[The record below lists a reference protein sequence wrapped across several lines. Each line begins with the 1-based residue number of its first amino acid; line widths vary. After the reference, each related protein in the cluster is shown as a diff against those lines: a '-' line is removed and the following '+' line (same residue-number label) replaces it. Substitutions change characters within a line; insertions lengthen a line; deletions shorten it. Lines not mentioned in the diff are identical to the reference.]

1 MASTDLNKILICFLA
16 TEIDKML
23 LKEMI
28 HPLYRQLR
36 RELSIRFVNLFYRS
50 LDKSNLHPTEVDQN

>member
-23 LKEMI
+23 SKEMI
-28 HPLYRQLR
+28 HLLYRQLR

-50 LDKSNLHPTEVDQN
+50 LDKSNLHPAEVDQN